1 MEFIWMVGMEEPFAW
16 TAGVLELGL
25 SMLESEVITHII
37 LSTISFMLRMVKVTK
52 FKL

>member
-25 SMLESEVITHII
+25 SMLESGYNPYH
-37 LSTISFMLRMVKVTK
+37 TIDDIFYVTDGQGY
-52 FKL
+52 